1 MRKKEKEITETSAIE
16 SIIHQSIVCR
26 LGLSEG
32 SLPYVVPV
40 CFGYQ
45 DRTIYIHGSFM
56 GKKIDMIQKNPN
68 VCCEFDINTKIMQ
81 AENACDWGVKYQS
94 VIGFGKASLLK
105 DPDEKRKALSII
117 MSQYSD
123 RSFQFPEKKLDKT
136 AVIKIEIA
144 TMTGKQSGPVDKE
157 NDDNDE

>member
-26 LGLSEG
+26 LGLSDG
-32 SLPYVVPV
+32 NLPYVVPV

-45 DRTIYIHGSFM
+45 NRTLYTHGSFM
-56 GKKIDMIQKNPN
+56 GKKIDMIRKNPN
-68 VCCEFDINTKIMQ
+68 VCCEFDVNSEIIQ
-81 AENACDWGVKYQS
+81 AENACDFDVKYQS

-117 MSQYSD
+117 MGQYSD

-144 TMTGKQSGPVDKE
+144 TMTGKQSGPIDNKDKE
-157 NDDNDE
+157 DNN

>member
-1 MRKKEKEITETSAIE
+1 
-16 SIIHQSIVCR
+16 
-26 LGLSEG
+26 LSEG

-105 DPDEKRKALSII
+105 DRDEKRKALSII

-144 TMTGKQSGPVDKE
+144 TMTGKQSGPIDKQ
-157 NDDNDE
+157 DDN